1 MTESLDD
8 GEFWLPPQ
16 FLIDDDTVLMEK
28 NSDNS
33 LNGSARDVF
42 GYSKTDSGKSLFP
55 LEFPCGFGS
64 FGFSSDLSSPVE
76 SVVSS
81 TETESDEED
90 YLAGLTRQMA
100 HSTLEDDFKRNDLAF
115 GTEKSKGWVLSGSPQ
130 STLCAVGSGCGCEQ
144 GSSRG
149 SPSGSSPPAT
159 WDLLYAAAGEVERMK
174 MNNEEGCGFNNPS
187 RGLLGP
193 PRKPSPVSMSFKNP
207 NSDVS
212 LYQQQQSLSYQKLQ
226 ASQFQQLRVQQQMM
240 QQQLQQQQQQ
250 SVWGGKN
257 KGTGVLFPQQPQQTQ
272 SVVQNRGRNVTSVS
286 RGPLGLSASAWPPL
300 RNSAQ
305 QQLQQ
310 HSNSQG
316 GSGMRAVFLGN
327 PGGKKECA
335 GTGVFLPRQI
345 GARTESRKKPGLS
358 QFALCVL
365 QLFFAGCE
373 FTVTYSCFPLLDLVI
388 RMNLISANFVYLIT
402 VRSYLCFGIGFGLY
416 RSLVIH
422 IIITGCSTVLL
433 PAKVVQA
440 LNLNL
445 EGMGA
450 QAQFGPRYNG
460 SLATYSDAAVRVRND
475 NILSHQKQLRNSRP
489 QPVMNNEVRL
499 PQEWTY

>member
-16 FLIDDDTVLMEK
+16 FLIDDDTVLMEQ
-28 NSDNS
+28 NSDNNF
-33 LNGSARDVF
+33 NGSARDVF

-55 LEFPCGFGS
+55 LQFPCGFGS

-76 SVVSS
+76 SLVGS

-100 HSTLEDDFKRNDLAF
+100 HSTLEDDFKRNDLPF
-115 GTEKSKGWVLSGSPQ
+115 GTEKSKGWVVSGSPQ
-130 STLCAVGSGCGCEQ
+130 STLCAVGSRCGCGQ

-174 MNNEEGCGFNNPS
+174 MNNEEGCGFNNQS

-193 PRKPSPVSMSFKNP
+193 PIKPSPVSVSMKNP
-207 NSDVS
+207 SSDVS
-212 LYQQQQSLSYQKLQ
+212 LYHQQQPLSYQKLQ
-226 ASQFQQLRVQQQMM
+226 ASQQLRVHQQMM
-240 QQQLQQQQQQ
+240 QQQQ
-250 SVWGGKN
+250 SVWGGKH

-305 QQLQQ
+305 QQQQ
-310 HSNSQG
+310 QYSNSQG

-345 GARTESRKKPGLS
+345 GARTESRKKPG
-358 QFALCVL
+358 
-365 QLFFAGCE
+365 
-373 FTVTYSCFPLLDLVI
+373 
-388 RMNLISANFVYLIT
+388 
-402 VRSYLCFGIGFGLY
+402 
-416 RSLVIH
+416 
-422 IIITGCSTVLL
+422 CSTVLL

-460 SLATYSDAAVRVRND
+460 SFATYSDAAVRVRND
-475 NILSHQKQLRNSRP
+475 NILSHQKQPHNSRP

>member
-226 ASQFQQLRVQQQMM
+226 ASQQLRVQQQMM

-345 GARTESRKKPGLS
+345 GARTESRKKP
-358 QFALCVL
+358 
-365 QLFFAGCE
+365 
-373 FTVTYSCFPLLDLVI
+373 
-388 RMNLISANFVYLIT
+388 
-402 VRSYLCFGIGFGLY
+402 
-416 RSLVIH
+416 
-422 IIITGCSTVLL
+422 VLL

>member
-16 FLIDDDTVLMEK
+16 FLIDDDTVLMEQ
-28 NSDNS
+28 NSDNNF
-33 LNGSARDVF
+33 NGSARDVF

-55 LEFPCGFGS
+55 LQFPCGFGS

-76 SVVSS
+76 SLVGS

-100 HSTLEDDFKRNDLAF
+100 HSTLEDDFKRNDLPF
-115 GTEKSKGWVLSGSPQ
+115 GTEKSKGWVVSGSPQ
-130 STLCAVGSGCGCEQ
+130 STLCAVGSRCGCGQ

-174 MNNEEGCGFNNPS
+174 MNNEEGCGFNNQS

-193 PRKPSPVSMSFKNP
+193 PIKPSPVSVSMKNP
-207 NSDVS
+207 SSDVS
-212 LYQQQQSLSYQKLQ
+212 LYHQQQPLSYQKLQ
-226 ASQFQQLRVQQQMM
+226 ASQFQQLRVHQQMM
-240 QQQLQQQQQQ
+240 QQQQ
-250 SVWGGKN
+250 SVWGGKH

-305 QQLQQ
+305 QQQQ
-310 HSNSQG
+310 QYSNSQG

-345 GARTESRKKPGLS
+345 GARTESRKKP
-358 QFALCVL
+358 
-365 QLFFAGCE
+365 
-373 FTVTYSCFPLLDLVI
+373 
-388 RMNLISANFVYLIT
+388 
-402 VRSYLCFGIGFGLY
+402 
-416 RSLVIH
+416 
-422 IIITGCSTVLL
+422 VLL

-460 SLATYSDAAVRVRND
+460 SFATYSDAAVRVRND
-475 NILSHQKQLRNSRP
+475 NILSHQKQPHNSRP

>member
-16 FLIDDDTVLMEK
+16 FLIDDNTVLMEQ
-28 NSDNS
+28 NSENS

-76 SVVSS
+76 SVVGSI
-81 TETESDEED
+81 ETESDEED
-90 YLAGLTRQMA
+90 YLAGLTRQMV
-100 HSTLEDDFKRNDLAF
+100 HSTLEDGFKRNDLTF
-115 GTEKSKGWVLSGSPQ
+115 GTEKSKGWVVSGSPQ
-130 STLCAVGSGCGCEQ
+130 STLCAVGSGCGCGQ

-159 WDLLYAAAGEVERMK
+159 WDLLYAAAGEVERMR
-174 MNNEEGCGFNNPS
+174 MNNEEGCGFNNQS

-193 PRKPSPVSMSFKNP
+193 PRKPSPVSIPLKNP
-207 NSDVS
+207 KSDVS

-226 ASQFQQLRVQQQMM
+226 ASQFQQLKVQQQMM
-240 QQQLQQQQQQ
+240 QQQQQQQQQQ
-250 SVWGGKN
+250 SVMGGKN

-272 SVVQNRGRNVTSVS
+272 PVVQNRGRNVTSVS

-305 QQLQQ
+305 QQH

-335 GTGVFLPRQI
+335 GTGVFLPRPI
-345 GARTESRKKPGLS
+345 GARTESRKKP
-358 QFALCVL
+358 
-365 QLFFAGCE
+365 
-373 FTVTYSCFPLLDLVI
+373 
-388 RMNLISANFVYLIT
+388 
-402 VRSYLCFGIGFGLY
+402 
-416 RSLVIH
+416 
-422 IIITGCSTVLL
+422 GCSTVLL

-460 SLATYSDAAVRVRND
+460 SFATYSDAAVRVRND
-475 NILSHQKQLRNSRP
+475 NILSHQKQPRNSRP